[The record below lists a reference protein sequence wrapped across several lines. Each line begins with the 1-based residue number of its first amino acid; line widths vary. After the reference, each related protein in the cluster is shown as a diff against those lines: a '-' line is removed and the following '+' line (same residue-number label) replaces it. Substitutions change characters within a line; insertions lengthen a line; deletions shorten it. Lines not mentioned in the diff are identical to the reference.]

1 MFVLLRF
8 LDEPESQDLIKAAAG
23 IARAK
28 PADDFYNSMGGL
40 QLLGRAR
47 GGCPVSPCSVCVYG
61 ALARHE

>member
-1 MFVLLRF
+1 MFALLRF

-40 QLLGRAR
+40 HLLGR
-47 GGCPVSPCSVCVYG
+47 GGGVPYVVCAHG
-61 ALARHE
+61 ALAR